1 MAFFLQLN
9 PYETLLKTT
18 SFSFVNTYQLQND
31 FELGMGSWVHFSS
44 QFQRLTSGAKP
55 CWPHACCP
63 NSLWVHMCLEDLV
76 LLVSFISSGSSSIS
90 MLCSAGFPDRYTRD
104 FMENITFR
112 REFSRIS
119 HSLHFSTCG
128 PFYWFSSNA
137 GDFPDDCWAIA
148 ILKLYCNVS
157 SSYFIMFL

>member
-1 MAFFLQLN
+1 ML
-9 PYETLLKTT
+9 
-18 SFSFVNTYQLQND
+18 S
-31 FELGMGSWVHFSS
+31 
-44 QFQRLTSGAKP
+44 
-55 CWPHACCP
+55 HADPMHAAQILCEFICAQ
-63 NSLWVHMCLEDLV
+63 VVVCLEDLV

-128 PFYWFSSNA
+128 PFY
-137 GDFPDDCWAIA
+137 
-148 ILKLYCNVS
+148 
-157 SSYFIMFL
+157 